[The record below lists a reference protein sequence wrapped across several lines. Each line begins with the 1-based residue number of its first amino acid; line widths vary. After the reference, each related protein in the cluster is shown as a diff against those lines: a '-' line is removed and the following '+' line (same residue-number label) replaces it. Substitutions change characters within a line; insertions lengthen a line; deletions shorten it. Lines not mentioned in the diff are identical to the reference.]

1 MVSLFKQRRDE
12 PPYSFD
18 ARAGRGAA
26 VVEAENG
33 AVPGGGGQ
41 PGDDSRCGELP
52 ISSDGGPHH
61 AQKTELALRRA
72 QAEPAGS
79 VRRAEQ
85 GGGNA
90 GGLDDRSLR
99 PGQFVVD
106 GMAGTEVQAGVG
118 VAMIADF
125 VARRGDLTHD
135 IRQAPHVHAAL
146 EEGGAGAVALE
157 QAEQLG
163 SRFAWPVVESE
174 GDGSAVGST

>member
-61 AQKTELALRRA
+61 AQQTEPPLRRA
-72 QAEPAGS
+72 QAEPSGS

-99 PGQFVVD
+99 PCQFVVD
-106 GMAGTEVQAGVG
+106 GMAGTGVKAG
-118 VAMIADF
+118 
-125 VARRGDLTHD
+125 
-135 IRQAPHVHAAL
+135 
-146 EEGGAGAVALE
+146 GGGGLS
-157 QAEQLG
+157 
-163 SRFAWPVVESE
+163 SRFSGPA
-174 GDGSAVGST
+174 